1 MSQSAPETVF
11 QACGSKKSKKKSKTE
26 DLVKEANELAEKNKS
41 DKVIENV
48 VLEQEEEREFDR

>member
-1 MSQSAPETVF
+1 
-11 QACGSKKSKKKSKTE
+11 
-26 DLVKEANELAEKNKS
+26 LVKEANELAEKNKN